1 MLRLPR
7 LRGPRSLMGRVFALY
22 TAALAGFVVVGLAL
36 FYRHQFTIEVE
47 DTQQR
52 AEALMA
58 VVAPA
63 VTDSAVIGDYDTIQR
78 MLERAI
84 RGSDFASAVFID
96 TRGGRLVVKADA
108 DPADAPPRW
117 LSELIANR
125 LYDTNLPVTAGGR
138 DYGVLRFSFAA
149 DRIAGG
155 LWQQGRFALLLA
167 LLALAGGLVGI
178 HLPLKRW
185 LGDLDRLQRF
195 DHPRG
200 DGGPS
205 TLPDAADAP
214 IELQRTFQTLKRAAE
229 AREAA
234 LTALRGVLEGLMPQ
248 AAGPASGGDD
258 IEAISRLIAQLTL
271 TLQERGAQLDAI
283 FALSPDGFVSFDGD
297 RRVHYVS
304 PAFAQLTGLGER
316 DLRGLTEDGF
326 LALWRGWGRLRPE
339 QLPGFA
345 ALRPGEGGTPPA
357 RLLLDLERPRRRVLE
372 VALRSGDGQA
382 VSQLL
387 HVRDVT
393 HETEVDQ
400 MKSEFLSTAA
410 HELRTPI
417 ASIYGFVELLLH
429 RKMSPERQRDA
440 METVHRQTGL
450 MITII
455 NELLDLARIEAR
467 RGKDFEF
474 ERTELAPLVR
484 ECAHDFTVPAGRA
497 APVLKLP
504 AAPVWVSVDRGK
516 LLQALRNVLSNAYKY
531 SPGGGEVTVTL
542 QCSPADGGAP
552 TATLSI
558 RDSGIGMTPEQL
570 RRVCERFYRADSSGS
585 IPGTGLGMA
594 IVKEIVELMGG
605 RLSLASTPGE
615 GTTVHIVLPRLAERV
630 APTAP
635 VSV

>member
-1 MLRLPR
+1 MPMLPR
-7 LRGPRSLMGRVFALY
+7 LPGPRSLMGRVFALY
-22 TAALAGFVVVGLAL
+22 TAALVGFVVIGLAL

-47 DTQQR
+47 NAQQR
-52 AEALMA
+52 AEGLMA
-58 VVAPA
+58 VIAPA

-96 TRGGRLVVKADA
+96 TRGGRLVVKAGEHA
-108 DPADAPPRW
+108 AAAPPRW
-117 LSELIANR
+117 LSDLIATR
-125 LYDTNLPVTAGGR
+125 LYDTNQTIAAGGR

-155 LWQQGRFALLLA
+155 LWQQARFALLLG

-185 LGDLDRLQRF
+185 LGDLDRLQSF
-195 DHPRG
+195 DRPRG
-200 DGGPS
+200 DAGPS
-205 TLPDAADAP
+205 TLPDATDAP
-214 IELQRTFQTLKRAAE
+214 IELQRTFQTLKRAAD

-248 AAGPASGGDD
+248 AAGPSAGGDD

-283 FALSPDGFVSFDGD
+283 FALSPDGFVSFDGR

-304 PAFAQLTGLGER
+304 PAFAQLTGLAER
-316 DLRGLTEDGF
+316 DLRGLGEDDF
-326 LALWRGWGRLRPE
+326 LALWRGFGRLRPE
-339 QLPGFA
+339 QLPSFA
-345 ALRPGEGGTPPA
+345 ALRPGTDGAAGA
-357 RLLLDLERPRRRVLE
+357 RLLVDLERPRRRVLQ
-372 VALRSGDGQA
+372 VALRTGDGAA

-474 ERTELAPLVR
+474 ERTELASLVR
-484 ECAHDFTVPAGRA
+484 ECTHDFTVPEGRA
-497 APVLKLP
+497 APVLRLP
-504 AAPVWVSVDRGK
+504 ASPVWVSVDRGK

-531 SPGGGEVTVTL
+531 SPAGGEVWVTL
-542 QCSPADGGAP
+542 QCAPSEGGSP

-558 RDSGIGMTPEQL
+558 RDHGMGMTPEQL
-570 RRVCERFYRADSSGS
+570 RRVCERFYRADTSGS

-594 IVKEIVELMGG
+594 IVKEIVELLGG

-615 GTTVHIVLPRLAERV
+615 GTTVHVALPRLAEKPV
-630 APTAP
+630 PLALEAP
-635 VSV
+635 